1 MRLLLLLFVCSCGI
15 LRANEID
22 QLKTFEQIND
32 FLHRID
38 STTADFSVNAYNRL
52 FLFTRD
58 SAQWMRLADSLH
70 AKPWDKADIN
80 NDGQTDLVVTGMESH
95 FILTL
100 VILTNR
106 EKFTIRTLS
115 PGFFS
120 DPLFPVLGKAGNQNC
135 IIVHR
140 TLSSGRKFPQQLRTD
155 TLVYLFGGF
164 VEYNAH
170 PVNHQITE
178 INYATSFCFGECPVF
193 SLSINPSRQAKY
205 VAEHYNYPDGSFT
218 GRIDTAH
225 YNEII
230 ALLNYI
236 DFPSLDSNYTVNWTD
251 DQTSTL
257 TVTYDGKHTKQ
268 IVDYGE
274 IGTYGLALLNE
285 KFFLLRKNQE
295 WRK

>member
-1 MRLLLLLFVCSCGI
+1 MRLFLLLLVFCCGV

-22 QLKTFEQIND
+22 QLKTFEDIND

-38 STTADFSVNAYNRL
+38 STTADFSVNAYHRL
-52 FLFTRD
+52 FYFNQD
-58 SAQWMRLADSLH
+58 STLVLRADSLH
-70 AKPWDKADIN
+70 AKPWDKADFN

-100 VILTNR
+100 VILTKG

-140 TLSSGRKFPQQLRTD
+140 TSFQSKKYPPQLRTD
-155 TLVYLFGGF
+155 TLIYLWGGF

-170 PVNHQITE
+170 PANHQITE
-178 INYATSFCFGECPVF
+178 IKYTTSFCFGECPVF

-236 DFPSLDSNYTVNWTD
+236 DFASLDSNYTVNWTD

-257 TVTYDGKHTKQ
+257 TITYDGRHTKQ

-295 WRK
+295 WQK